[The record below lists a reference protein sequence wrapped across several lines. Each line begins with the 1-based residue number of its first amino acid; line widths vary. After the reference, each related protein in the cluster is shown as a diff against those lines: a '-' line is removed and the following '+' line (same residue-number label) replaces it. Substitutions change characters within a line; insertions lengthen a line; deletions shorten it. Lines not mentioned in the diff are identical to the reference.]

1 MMAWRRA
8 AASEKPWARANSS
21 FSSGILR
28 RTMRWA
34 FTRNTAAFPASSGVY
49 CWGKVTWISRS
60 SSGRIPATCSS
71 KPSMNMPLPSSRG

>member
-1 MMAWRRA
+1 
-8 AASEKPWARANSS
+8 
-21 FSSGILR
+21 
-28 RTMRWA
+28 MRWA